1 MLLTMARAED
11 NPDDAELLAALR
23 ARRPEAFATL
33 VKREQDAVWRSMMR
47 LTQDAAMAED
57 LSQEAFLRVY
67 QRLDQFRGD
76 SRLSTWVLRVA
87 FNIGLRYLERQRT
100 NGMMLIEPD
109 TLADVEDDSPTV
121 LQQMLDLE
129 RQTFL
134 TAALAQMPALPRALL
149 GFYYVEAMPLGEIAD
164 STGLPIGTIKSHL
177 FRARQWLREQSDRHF
192 GVAHVS

>member
-1 MLLTMARAED
+1 MARAED

-23 ARRPEAFATL
+23 ARRPEAFTAL
-33 VKREQDAVWRSMMR
+33 LKREQDAVWRLMMR

-87 FNIGLRYLERQRT
+87 FNIGLRYLERSRT
-100 NGMMLIEPD
+100 AVHQLVEPEE
-109 TLADVEDDSPTV
+109 LAQLEDEAPTV
-121 LQQMLDLE
+121 LQRMLDHE
-129 RQTFL
+129 RQAFL

-149 GFYYVEAMPLGEIAD
+149 GFYYVEAMPLSEIAD

-177 FRARQWLREQSDRHF
+177 FRARQWLREQSDQHF
-192 GVAHVS
+192 GVAHAS